1 MQLGR
6 IQSTLTAKCIF
17 SCTFSCNWFCLG
29 AFTYILGRYA
39 AFKQS
44 ARVFRVSL
52 LVFTVVC
59 ICILIGFVFVFD
71 NNLSR
76 WCWCVVGSWRVFS
89 RAAECARRPGQRLC
103 LLVSLNTFAP
113 HFLVDYI
120 WNKKMGGK
128 SCIVHVCSTPPP
140 NHVHNFP
147 FKISNCNLTLL
158 LVDT

>member
-76 WCWCVVGSWRVFS
+76 WCWCVVGSWSILAGSRVCETPGATSVPSSQPQHLCSTFS
-89 RAAECARRPGQRLC
+89 RRISEIRKWEEKVVLFMSAPRPHPTM
-103 LLVSLNTFAP
+103 STIF
-113 HFLVDYI
+113 HS
-120 WNKKMGGK
+120 K
-128 SCIVHVCSTPPP
+128 SQTVI
-140 NHVHNFP
+140 
-147 FKISNCNLTLL
+147 
-158 LVDT
+158 